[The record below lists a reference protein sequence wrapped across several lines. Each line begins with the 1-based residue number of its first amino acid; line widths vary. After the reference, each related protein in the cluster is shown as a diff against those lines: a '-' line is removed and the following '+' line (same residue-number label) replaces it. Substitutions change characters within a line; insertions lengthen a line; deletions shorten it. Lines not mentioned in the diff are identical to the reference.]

1 MARPE
6 FFMSVRNEVEFLQKW
21 WYIKNKGQK
30 EAIRMVISTKGR
42 YALRI
47 MLDLAQHSE
56 DGFVSLKTVSQRQEV
71 SLKYMEAI
79 AAVLNRAGL
88 VVSQRGKE
96 GGYRLSRPAAEIS
109 VAEVLHSAEGSL
121 AAVSCLES
129 GESCC
134 ERAEYCLT
142 LPMWKK
148 LDALMDGYLS
158 GISIQDVLDGNV

>member
-21 WYIKNKGQK
+21 WYIKNKGQQ

-134 ERAEYCLT
+134 ERAEHCLT

>member
-1 MARPE
+1 
-6 FFMSVRNEVEFLQKW
+6 
-21 WYIKNKGQK
+21 
-30 EAIRMVISTKGR
+30 MVISTKGR

-96 GGYRLSRPAAEIS
+96 GGYRLSRPATEIS
-109 VAEVLHSAEGSL
+109 VDEVLHSAEGSV

-129 GESCC
+129 GEGCSG
-134 ERAEYCLT
+134 RAEHCLT
-142 LPMWKK
+142 RTMWKK